1 MPCRYNQWFSVALE
15 AYRDYFCSFR
25 GIKRSFKLF
34 KDQDT
39 EFLSQLVERKYEPCD
54 REYERGQIKSPTQH
68 LVEGIDNLNP
78 CAIEFKSKDE
88 KGFGFN
94 SVLANCYNEAWFT
107 INLYIL
113 LNRQVTEIQHF
124 IFIICEGF
132 FLSKR

>member
-78 CAIEFKSKDE
+78 CAIDIKSKDE

-94 SVLANCYNEAWFT
+94 SVLT
-107 INLYIL
+107 IVKMNFDLYWIHWIL
-113 LNRQVTEIQHF
+113 VKNNIKFSFASIWQTSSR
-124 IFIICEGF
+124 
-132 FLSKR
+132 